1 MGNSAGA
8 VVLVDGMSQIFRAY
22 YAIRG
27 LATSKGLAT
36 NAVYGFTMMLR
47 KLIANEKPDY
57 LAVVLD
63 SAEPTFRHEAYAD
76 YKATRGL
83 MPDDLSLQIPYI
95 LRVCEAFRVPA
106 VSLGTVH
113 AAR

>member
-1 MGNSAGA
+1 MATSSEALF
-8 VVLVDGMSQIFRAY
+8 LVDGMSQIFRAY

-27 LATSKGLAT
+27 LSTSQGLAT

-47 KLIANEKPDY
+47 KLIANESPRY

-83 MPDDLSLQIPYI
+83 MPDDLALQIPYV
-95 LRVCEAFRVPA
+95 LKVCEAFKIPVVRMPRFEA
-106 VSLGTVH
+106 
-113 AAR
+113 